1 MSPRKQLKKEAGKNK
16 KGSRKR
22 RKLDSA
28 WKEVIE
34 KFFEEVMELLFPKIC
49 ETIDFS
55 KKFEFLDTAMRPIA
69 AFGDHGDRAADVL
82 VKVQLKSGECNYI
95 RLFIHIEV
103 QGERREN
110 LMERIYIYNYRSFD
124 KRLEA
129 GIPVVSLLILAD
141 DDENY
146 RPDEYK
152 VSFCDFELR
161 MKIPMVKL
169 VDFKLKK
176 ELREKLEKS
185 ESPIAVVIRTQL
197 KSMELKKAD
206 DKTKLAAARELMREC
221 YQEGYSKDVVHTMV
235 KFLVWVIRSSK
246 EYEKK
251 LKEEIKKIEEELNMS
266 YIIPW
271 ERTAERRGRRKG
283 IEVGKEEGKKET
295 AKNLL
300 AMGLDIDKIVKATGL
315 KKEIIEMLKSTS
327 N

>member
-1 MSPRKQLKKEAGKNK
+1 MSPRKQLKKEAGKSK
-16 KGSRKR
+16 KERRKR

-34 KFFEEVMELLFPKIC
+34 KFFEDIMELLFPKIY

-55 KKFEFLDTAMRPIA
+55 KKVEFLDTAMRPIA

-82 VKVQLKSGECNYI
+82 VKVQLKGGEYNYI

-129 GIPVVSLLILAD
+129 GIPVISLLILAD

-161 MKIPMVKL
+161 MKIPTVKL
-169 VDFKLKK
+169 IDFKLKN

-185 ESPIAVVIRTQL
+185 TSPIAVVIRTQL

-206 DKTKLAAARELMREC
+206 DKAKLAAARALMREC
-221 YQEGYSKDVVHTMV
+221 YHEGFPRDKVHTMV

-246 EYEKK
+246 ENEKQ
-251 LKEEIKKIEEELNMS
+251 LKEEIKKIEEEFNMP
-266 YIIPW
+266 YVIPW

-283 IEVGKEEGKKET
+283 IEEGKKET

-300 AMGLDIDKIVKATGL
+300 AMGIDVDKIVKATGL
-315 KKEIIEMLKSTS
+315 KKETVETLASKYH
-327 N
+327 